1 MGAAKTL
8 IKDLSGG
15 QKARLNFAYLS
26 LCPVH
31 LLILDEPTNHLDA
44 NGLEHLAD
52 ALSRFEGGVV
62 LVSHDELLIRR
73 VLASSDHSELLICSG
88 GAIHREAGLQGLTAY
103 RRAAFREQH
112 LRSEAA
118 AQAAEQRLQASRQK
132 QPRGRRPGSISP
144 ASTRESTPNDP
155 SLVQP

>member
-1 MGAAKTL
+1 MG
-8 IKDLSGG
+8 
-15 QKARLNFAYLS
+15 
-26 LCPVH
+26 
-31 LLILDEPTNHLDA
+31 
-44 NGLEHLAD
+44 GLEHLAD

-88 GAIHREAGLQGLTAY
+88 GAIHHESGLQGLTAY

-118 AQAAEQRLQASRQK
+118 ARAAEQRLHASRQGR
-132 QPRGRRPGSISP
+132 PRGRRPHSIST
-144 ASTRESTPNDP
+144 ASTRESTPNERSD
-155 SLVQP
+155 VQAEEVQEAPAKEQVTLNVLFKNRTAKKPKSVNLNRKSG